1 MNKVFLIGNLT
12 KDPELSETS
21 NGTAVCVLNIAVNR
35 KYQNSD
41 GEKVVDFFKI
51 TAWRSL
57 AENCGRYLKKGS
69 KVSVV
74 GELNNQTY
82 EDKDGNKRRTA
93 EVVTDNVY
101 FGDSKNSNAPGGVEQ
116 VYESMKNGTFSTDS
130 DYAMLEGDDDALL
143 F

>member
-21 NGTAVCVLNIAVNR
+21 NGTAVCVINIAVNR

-41 GEKVVDFFKI
+41 GEKVVDFFKV

-82 EDKDGNKRRTA
+82 EDKDGNKRIST
-93 EVVTDNVY
+93 VVTANEIEFLSPTNKKD
-101 FGDSKNSNAPGGVEQ
+101 
-116 VYESMKNGTFSTDS
+116 ESPQ
-130 DYAMLEGDDDALL
+130 LEICEEDLP